1 MIFFEF
7 GSING
12 SESKSLRTRYLN
24 NSGCTWNL
32 NPRQKLLCFSILL
45 VTIFAATN
53 FHTFAFAEEPVSPKA
68 ELSIGANHLGSMI
81 KTQTISDDGS
91 VWIFVTASEPV
102 EREHMTIN
110 VRFTDKNGQEL
121 TDVNYDILASQNNE
135 VILYETMI
143 NQQIGIRNHLTQAL
157 PSNDNVSITITL
169 HPIGDNSL
177 TALDGESIDINIV
190 PEFGTIAMMILVVS
204 ITSVIVIGAKNKMV
218 FKSFTSS

>member
-1 MIFFEF
+1 MAT
-7 GSING
+7 
-12 SESKSLRTRYLN
+12 KK
-24 NSGCTWNL
+24 
-32 NPRQKLLCFSILL
+32 NPGQKILCFSILL
-45 VTIFAATN
+45 VTIFAVAN
-53 FHTFAFAEEPVSPKA
+53 FHTFAFAEETVSSKA

-81 KTQTISDDGS
+81 ETQTVSEDGS

-110 VRFTDKNGQEL
+110 VRFTDKNGKEL
-121 TDVNYDILASQNNE
+121 VDVNYDILASQNNE

-143 NQQIGIRNHLTQAL
+143 NQQMGIRNHLTQAL

-169 HPIGDNSL
+169 HHVGSSSMIISN
-177 TALDGESIDINIV
+177 GESIDVNIV